1 MLKVSSIFDTIHVS
15 IIRTSHLLIPVRY
28 EYLTVFVF
36 AQYLGD
42 IVIVSF

>member
-15 IIRTSHLLIPVRY
+15 TLRTSHFMIPVRY

-42 IVIVSF
+42 IAIVSF